1 MALIIVAAVTS
12 VAVFVIGALVSLS
25 TSWVLV
31 SRLERLAERA
41 GLSEGLLG
49 VIAALAAD
57 APEVTSAI
65 TALAY
70 HQQRVIIGAYLIFL
84 GSLLATACAAGPG
97 TGVIIVPAAI
107 ADEIAAEAVEMTAFE
122 DFVTEQV
129 QGGQSILGLY
139 PPTDEANLTAFEVWR
154 KAKGR

>member
-49 VIAALAAD
+49 VIDALAAD

-97 TGVIIVPAAI
+97 TGVIIVPAA
-107 ADEIAAEAVEMTAFE
+107 AVAAICRLWLALPRPDSMI
-122 DFVTEQV
+122 TE
-129 QGGQSILGLY
+129 
-139 PPTDEANLTAFEVWR
+139 T
-154 KAKGR
+154 